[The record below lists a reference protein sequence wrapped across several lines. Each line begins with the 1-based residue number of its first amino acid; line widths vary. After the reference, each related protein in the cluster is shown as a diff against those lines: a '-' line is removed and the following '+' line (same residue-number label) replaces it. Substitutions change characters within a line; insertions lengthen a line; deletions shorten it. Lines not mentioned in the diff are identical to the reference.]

1 MLSNKGVESA
11 QQESKFS
18 EKWGFPSLL
27 PFLPFFPPK
36 LWWLCPNSCPEG
48 QLSCS
53 PQAVSAQLQPCH
65 SLRPRTPWGGCP
77 GQGHQQLNP
86 LPPVLPM
93 LLGMQPRTRV
103 LSGPVQGDLS
113 SDTYPHL
120 SAQQSCIYRV
130 CIRSSIGSLRSWPGS
145 NTAEGSWNPL
155 LGPLLQLLSCP
166 KSSFLVPPGCD
177 RLQGGR
183 AE

>member
-1 MLSNKGVESA
+1 MGLP
-11 QQESKFS
+11 
-18 EKWGFPSLL
+18 FPSSFSSLFPSKALVAL
-27 PFLPFFPPK
+27 PQQLPR
-36 LWWLCPNSCPEG
+36 G
-48 QLSCS
+48 T
-53 PQAVSAQLQPCH
+53 AQLLSTGCQCPAPALPQPEATDAMGRVFWTGEAA
-65 SLRPRTPWGGCP
+65 L
-77 GQGHQQLNP
+77 HQQLNP

-103 LSGPVQGDLS
+103 LSGPVQGDVS

-130 CIRSSIGSLRSWPGS
+130 CIGSSIGSLRSWPGS